1 MRISDWISD
10 VSSDLDLLGHG
21 KARVAQMLRE
31 DARGADLLHPEFGVL
46 VEVLVERVERRIVFV
61 EQCGQPRLSGGKIGC
76 RLRAG
81 RGEGEGQRSR
91 RSEEHTSELQSL
103 MRISYAV
110 FCLKKKKRK
119 NKNDSTIREANLMRS
134 A

>member
-91 RSEEHTSELQSL
+91 RPEPVLRHHTL
-103 MRISYAV
+103 
-110 FCLKKKKRK
+110 
-119 NKNDSTIREANLMRS
+119 TLMRS
-134 A
+134 EARRGGKEGVSPCIYGCSPYHK

>member
-1 MRISDWISD
+1 MRISDWSSD
-10 VSSDLDLLGHG
+10 VCSSDL
-21 KARVAQMLRE
+21 
-31 DARGADLLHPEFGVL
+31 PEFGVL

-91 RSEEHTSELQSL
+91 RPETVLRHHTLPLMFASDVNRLARGSQERGVGKECVSTCRSL
-103 MRISYAV
+103 W
-110 FCLKKKKRK
+110 
-119 NKNDSTIREANLMRS
+119 STYL
-134 A
+134 